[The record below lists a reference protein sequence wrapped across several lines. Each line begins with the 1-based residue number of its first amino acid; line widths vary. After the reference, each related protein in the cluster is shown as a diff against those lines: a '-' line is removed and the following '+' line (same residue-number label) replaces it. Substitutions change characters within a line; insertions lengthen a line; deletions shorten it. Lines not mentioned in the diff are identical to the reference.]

1 MIKLVATLLILAFT
15 RCGVAHADGPDPI
28 ETRQAG
34 QDLMASNFSGI
45 NAVVAA
51 KGDVKTLEFPA
62 KSMARWFRQFPTQF
76 PKGSEQGH
84 NTKAQPTIWTDPAG
98 FQKIATTMAD
108 AADKLARLAK
118 AGDVEGVIS
127 QVRVIG
133 DTCGS
138 CHRTYRAR

>member
-1 MIKLVATLLILAFT
+1 MIKLGATLILVFAL
-15 RCGVAHADGPDPI
+15 GGAAQAEAPDPLA
-28 ETRQAG
+28 TRLAG
-34 QDLMASNFSGI
+34 QDLLASNFSGI

-98 FQKIATTMAD
+98 FQKI
-108 AADKLARLAK
+108 
-118 AGDVEGVIS
+118 
-127 QVRVIG
+127 
-133 DTCGS
+133 
-138 CHRTYRAR
+138 